1 MDTSL
6 RGATATRQSRATSE
20 TLDCFVAEPV
30 IGPAQESRTRWL
42 LAMTSDAILKIE
54 SEDAPASSRRRPGL
68 QGLLRR
74 LLQWGCAREDHL
86 DAGAAAGLGVEIEP
100 ATEPVGDN
108 AV

>member
-42 LAMTSDAILKIE
+42 LAMTAKYLPRSC
-54 SEDAPASSRRRPGL
+54 
-68 QGLLRR
+68 LLRHRSRPR
-74 LLQWGCAREDHL
+74 LRDQTLQLG
-86 DAGAAAGLGVEIEP
+86 DAGAAIGAGFQLGADLGGGLRARGDGV
-100 ATEPVGDN
+100 ADRAAADTE
-108 AV
+108 A